1 MWYRVE
7 IRVRSEAEDD
17 VLRQVQLLSNTY
29 AIVDVL
35 EAARDDES
43 GDPRITARIDAP
55 NVQAALGAVLTVIS
69 QTAGHAGL
77 AEAGS
82 VRSVVVERE

>member
-7 IRVRSEAEDD
+7 IRVRSNAEDD
-17 VLRQVQLLSNTY
+17 VLRDVQLLANTY

-35 EAARDDES
+35 EAAREA
-43 GDPRITARIDAP
+43 GEDPRISARIDAP
-55 NVQAALGAVLTVIS
+55 NVQAALGAVLTVLS
-69 QTAGHAGL
+69 QTSGRSGL

-82 VRSVVVERE
+82 VRSVIVERE

>member
-7 IRVRSEAEDD
+7 IRVRSDAEDD
-17 VLRQVQLLSNTY
+17 VLRDVQLLANTY

-35 EAARDDES
+35 EASRERDE
-43 GDPRITARIDAP
+43 DPLITARIDAP
-55 NVQAALGAVLTVIS
+55 NVQAALGAVLTVLS
-69 QTAGHAGL
+69 QTSGHAGL

-82 VRSVVVERE
+82 VHSVVVERE

>member
-7 IRVRSEAEDD
+7 IRVRAEAEDD
-17 VLRQVQLLSNTY
+17 ILGQAQLLANTY
-29 AIVDVL
+29 AVVDAF
-35 EAARDDES
+35 EASRDPES

-55 NVQAALGAVLTVIS
+55 NVQAALGAVLTVLS
-69 QTAGHAGL
+69 QTSGHAGL

-82 VRSVVVERE
+82 VHSVVVERE

>member
-7 IRVRSEAEDD
+7 IRVRSDAEDD
-17 VLRQVQLLSNTY
+17 VLRDVQLLANTY

-35 EAARDDES
+35 EASREGDE
-43 GDPRITARIDAP
+43 DPMITARIDAP
-55 NVQAALGAVLTVIS
+55 NVQAALGAVLTVLS
-69 QTAGHAGL
+69 QTSGHAGL

>member
-7 IRVRSEAEDD
+7 IRVQAEAEDNI
-17 VLRQVQLLSNTY
+17 LRQVQLLANTY
-29 AIVDVL
+29 AIVDGL
-35 EAARDDES
+35 EVSRDPGS
-43 GDPRITARIDAP
+43 GDPRITARIDSP
-55 NVQAALGAVLTVIS
+55 NVQAALGAVLTVLS
-69 QTAGHAGL
+69 QTSGHAGL

>member
-7 IRVRSEAEDD
+7 IRVRAAAEDD
-17 VLRQVQLLSNTY
+17 ILRQIPLLANTY
-29 AIVDVL
+29 AIVDTL
-35 EAARDDES
+35 EASRDHA

-55 NVQAALGAVLTVIS
+55 NVQAALGAVLTVLS
-69 QTAGHAGL
+69 QTSGHAGL

>member
-7 IRVRSEAEDD
+7 IRVRADAQDD
-17 VLRQVQLLSNTY
+17 GLREIQLLSNTY

-35 EAARDDES
+35 EASRDPES

-55 NVQAALGAVLTVIS
+55 NVQAALGSVLTVLS
-69 QTAGHAGL
+69 QTSGHAGL

>member
-7 IRVRSEAEDD
+7 IRVRSEAEDE
-17 VLRQVQLLSNTY
+17 VLRDVQLLANTY

-35 EAARDDES
+35 ETSREP
-43 GDPRITARIDAP
+43 GEDPRITARIDAP
-55 NVQAALGAVLTVIS
+55 TVQAALGAVLTVLS
-69 QTAGHAGL
+69 QTSGHAGL

>member
-1 MWYRVE
+1 MWYRIE

-17 VLRQVQLLSNTY
+17 VLRNVQLLANTY

-35 EAARDDES
+35 EASRSPGE
-43 GDPRITARIDAP
+43 DPLITARIDAP
-55 NVQAALGAVLTVIS
+55 NVQAALGSVLTVLS
-69 QTAGHAGL
+69 QTSGHAGL

-82 VRSVVVERE
+82 VRGVVVERE